1 LTDTFRDPAKR
12 MASTSRR
19 LTRKELRQPD
29 WFQTVTEDA
38 FEFYQRQRFAVYLG
52 LAVVI
57 LLLLGIWGWGVFKE
71 RQDSMAAQ
79 EFGQAMT
86 QYHAGKYREA
96 IAGLEKVQTHRWSRY
111 GNLAHLYEANSYL
124 ALNDFTKATNATQ
137 RFIVGTDQNSLLR
150 QIGLLTLADIEE
162 RQSQC
167 KEAIKNY
174 TEAAKI
180 KGAFTDRAIL
190 GEARCAVQLGDVKGG
205 IAAYRQL
212 LKDQGESPLASFVRF
227 QISELESKIAAQPVG
242 K

>member
-1 LTDTFRDPAKR
+1 
-12 MASTSRR
+12 MATTSRR

-29 WFQTVTEDA
+29 WFQTVTENA
-38 FEFYQRQRFAVYLG
+38 LEFYYRQRVAVYLG

-57 LLLLGIWGWGVFKE
+57 LLLLGIWGWAVFKE

-86 QYHAGKYREA
+86 QYHTGKYREA
-96 IAGLEKVQTHRWSRY
+96 VAGLEKVQTYRWSRY
-111 GNLAHLYEANSYL
+111 ANLAHLYEANSYL
-124 ALNDFTKATNATQ
+124 ALNDFIKATNAAQ
-137 RFIVGTDQNSLLR
+137 RFIVGTDQNSLMR

-174 TEAAKI
+174 GEAGKI
-180 KGAFTDRAIL
+180 KAAFTERAFL
-190 GEARCAVQLGDVKGG
+190 GEARCAVQMGDVKGG

-212 LKDQGESPLASFVRF
+212 LKDQPDSPLASYVRF

>member
-1 LTDTFRDPAKR
+1 

-124 ALNDFTKATNATQ
+124 ALNDFTKATTATQ

-212 LKDQGESPLASFVRF
+212 LKDQGESPLGSFVRF

>member
-1 LTDTFRDPAKR
+1 
-12 MASTSRR
+12 MATTSRR

-29 WFQTVTEDA
+29 WFQTVTENA
-38 FEFYQRQRFAVYLG
+38 LEFYQRQRFAVYLG

-86 QYHAGKYREA
+86 QYHTGKYREA
-96 IAGLEKVQTHRWSRY
+96 VAGLEKVQTYRWSRY
-111 GNLAHLYEANSYL
+111 SNLAHLYEANSYL
-124 ALNDFTKATNATQ
+124 ALNDFTKATNAAQ
-137 RFIVGTDQNSLLR
+137 RFIVGTDQNSLMR

-174 TEAAKI
+174 GEAGKI
-180 KGAFTDRAIL
+180 KAAFTERAFL
-190 GEARCAVQLGDVKGG
+190 GEARCAVQMGDIKGG

-212 LKDQGESPLASFVRF
+212 LKDQPESPLAGYVRF
-227 QISELESKIAAQPVG
+227 QISGLESKIAAESVG

>member
-1 LTDTFRDPAKR
+1 
-12 MASTSRR
+12 MATTSRR

-29 WFQTVTEDA
+29 WFQTVTENA
-38 FEFYQRQRFAVYLG
+38 LEFYQRQRVAVYLG
-52 LAVVI
+52 IAVVI

-71 RQDSMAAQ
+71 RQDSIAAQ

-86 QYHAGKYREA
+86 QYHTGKYREA
-96 IAGLEKVQTHRWSRY
+96 VAGLEKVQTYRWSRY
-111 GNLAHLYEANSYL
+111 SNLAHLYEANSYL
-124 ALNDFTKATNATQ
+124 ALNDFTKATNAAQ
-137 RFIVGTDQNSLLR
+137 RFIVGTDQNSLMR

-174 TEAAKI
+174 GEAGKI
-180 KGAFTDRAIL
+180 KAAFTERAFL
-190 GEARCAVQLGDVKGG
+190 GEARCAVQMGDIKGG

-212 LKDQGESPLASFVRF
+212 LKDQPESPLASYVRF
-227 QISELESKIAAQPVG
+227 QISGLESKIAAESVG

>member
-1 LTDTFRDPAKR
+1 

-19 LTRKELRQPD
+19 LSRKELRQPD
-29 WFQTVTEDA
+29 WFQTVTENA
-38 FEFYQRQRFAVYLG
+38 FEFYDKQRVVVYLG
-52 LAVVI
+52 IAVLT

-96 IAGLEKVQTHRWSRY
+96 VAGLEKVQTYRWSRY
-111 GNLAHLYEANSYL
+111 ANLAHLYEANSYL
-124 ALNDFTKATNATQ
+124 ALNDFTKATNAAQ
-137 RFIVGTDQNSLLR
+137 RFIVGTDQNSLMR

-174 TEAAKI
+174 GEAGRI
-180 KGAFTDRAIL
+180 KAAFSERAFL
-190 GEARCAVQLGDVKGG
+190 GEARCAVQMGDVKGG

-212 LKDQGESPLASFVRF
+212 LKDQPESPLASYVRF
-227 QISELESKIAAQPVG
+227 QISELESKVAAQPVG

>member
-1 LTDTFRDPAKR
+1 

-57 LLLLGIWGWGVFKE
+57 LLLLGIWGWAVFKE

-79 EFGQAMT
+79 EFGHAMT

-96 IAGLEKVQTHRWSRY
+96 IAGLEKVQTYRWSRY
-111 GNLAHLYEANSYL
+111 ANLAHLYEANSYL
-124 ALNDFTKATNATQ
+124 ALNDFTKATNAAQ
-137 RFIVGTDQNSLLR
+137 RFIVGTDQNSLMH

-190 GEARCAVQLGDVKGG
+190 GEARCAVQMGDVKGG

-212 LKDQGESPLASFVRF
+212 LKDQAESPLTSYVRF